1 MKLDYDLI
9 RRILEKIEADSTP
22 GGPLSSGA
30 LVSLAENAGQAALA
44 IIDYHLQVLHDD
56 GLVVIVTMGPGRT
69 YSVPGL
75 IMIDRLSAEGHR
87 VLDAMRNDTIWN
99 KIKDVAKG
107 LGKDGLKQIP
117 GLAIKLLIH
126 G

>member
-9 RRILEKIEADSTP
+9 QRILEKIEADAVP
-22 GGPLSSGA
+22 GSPLSSGA
-30 LVSLAENAGQAALA
+30 LVSLAEASGPTAQSV
-44 IIDYHLQVLHDD
+44 IDYHLQVLHDD
-56 GLVVIVTMGPGRT
+56 RLVAIVTMGPGRT

-87 VLDAMRNDTIWN
+87 VLDAMRSDTIWS
-99 KIKDVAKG
+99 KIKDAAKG
-107 LGKDGLKQIP
+107 LGKEGLKQIP
-117 GLAIKLLIH
+117 GLAIKLLMH

>member
-9 RRILEKIEADSTP
+9 RRILEKIEADSVP
-22 GGPLSSGA
+22 GSPLSSGA
-30 LVSLAENAGQAALA
+30 LVSLAEESGQQAQAT
-44 IIDYHLQVLHDD
+44 IDYHLQVLHDD
-56 GLVVIVTMGPGRT
+56 RLVVIVTMGPGRT

-75 IMIDRLSAEGHR
+75 IMVDRLSAEGHR

-99 KIKDVAKG
+99 KIKDAAKG
-107 LGKDGLKQIP
+107 LGREGLKQIP
-117 GLAIKLLIH
+117 GLAIKLLLH

>member
-9 RRILEKIEADSTP
+9 QRILEKIEADSTP
-22 GGPLSSGA
+22 GSPLSSGA
-30 LVSLAENAGQAALA
+30 LVSLAEDAGSAAQAT
-44 IIDYHLQVLHDD
+44 IDYHLQVLHDD
-56 GLVVIVTMGPGRT
+56 RLVVIVTMGPGRT

-75 IMIDRLSAEGHR
+75 IMMDRLSAEGHR
-87 VLDAMRNDTIWN
+87 VLDAMRNDTIWA

-107 LGKDGLKQIP
+107 LGKEGLKQIP
-117 GLAIKLLIH
+117 GLAIKLLMQ